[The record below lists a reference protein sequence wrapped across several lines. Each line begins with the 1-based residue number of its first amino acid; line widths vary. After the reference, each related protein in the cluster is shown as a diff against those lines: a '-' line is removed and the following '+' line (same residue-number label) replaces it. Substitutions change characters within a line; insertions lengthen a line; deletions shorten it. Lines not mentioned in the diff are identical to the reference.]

1 MSLPRR
7 RLTLRMNFS
16 WTFVGSAVYAAAQW
30 GMLVLLTKL
39 GSPEMVGLFAIG
51 LAVTMPILSFATLKT
66 RLVQATD
73 AQQTYLFGHYFG
85 LRLITTAVSL
95 VVIYLV
101 TLVIGYERH
110 AALIIFAVGVSKA
123 VESISDVLYG
133 LFQQRERMDVMAIS
147 RIMKGTLSLIALAIA
162 IYLTKSLLWG
172 IASLTMV
179 WLVVLLG
186 YDLPRCAVLLGGTT
200 LRQKAASLRPNW
212 NPQQLGQLAWLALP
226 LGIVVTLES
235 LATQIPRF
243 FIERQAGVYLL
254 GIFAAM
260 AYLKR
265 AGQTVIISLGLSA
278 APRLARH
285 FASGNLNA
293 YQQLLHRMVLL
304 GVVPGLGGVLIGWMW
319 GRPLLILLYRP
330 EYAAYQTVFVLLMV
344 AAGIDFVA
352 TFLDYGMTAA
362 RQFRKQMVLFIGVVI
377 VQTIVCSVL
386 IPRDALTGAAIAV
399 IAASSVRLLGGWA
412 VIYYA
417 IRKRRRLVNQTVE
430 QMAEL
435 SMP

>member
-1 MSLPRR
+1 MRH
-7 RLTLRMNFS
+7 LTLRMNFS
-16 WTFVGSAVYAAAQW
+16 WTFVGSTIYAVAQW

-39 GSPEMVGLFAIG
+39 GSPEMVGLFALG

-95 VVIYLV
+95 VIIYLV

-110 AALIIFAVGVSKA
+110 AALIIFAVGISKA
-123 VESISDVLYG
+123 VESIGDVLYG
-133 LFQQRERMDVMAIS
+133 LFQQRERMDMMAVS
-147 RIMKGTLSLIALAIA
+147 RIMKGTLSLIALAVA
-162 IYLTKSLLWG
+162 ITITKSLLWG
-172 IASLTMV
+172 IASLTLI
-179 WLVVLLG
+179 WLMVLLV

-200 LRQKAASLRPNW
+200 FRKKIVSLRPNW
-212 NPQQLGQLAWLALP
+212 DPQQLGPLAWLALP
-226 LGIVVTLES
+226 LGVVVTLES

-243 FIERQAGVYLL
+243 FIERQVGVYLL

-265 AGQTVIISLGLSA
+265 AGQTVIIALGLSA
-278 APRLARH
+278 APRLARY

-293 YQQLLHRMVLL
+293 YQRLLRRMMQL
-304 GVVPGLGGVLIGWMW
+304 GVVLGLGGVFIGWAW
-319 GRPLLILLYRP
+319 GRPLLTLLYSP
-330 EYAAYQTVFVLLMV
+330 EYAAHQTVFVLLMV

-362 RQFRKQMVLFIGVVI
+362 RQFRKQMVLFICVVL
-377 VQTIVCSVL
+377 VETVVCFVL
-386 IPRDALTGAAIAV
+386 IPRGALTGAAIAV
-399 IAASSVRLLGGWA
+399 IAASSVRLVGGWA
-412 VIYYA
+412 VVHHA
-417 IRKRRRLVNQTVE
+417 LCQRRRLVHLPTEQT
-430 QMAEL
+430 AEL
-435 SMP
+435 LTP